1 MVYLKSLFH
10 NRKSIIGAILLTALA
25 STANSEPRPRKIQMM
40 CGSFEDVEATM
51 QKYGEKMVIATQ
63 APNEQTVN
71 LLYVNFE
78 TQTSSWFIHDLNTD
92 EYCMVGV
99 GKAIYIPDESELK
112 KDTGVGLKVTY
123 K

>member
-1 MVYLKSLFH
+1 MKTILA
-10 NRKSIIGAILLTALA
+10 AILLATIASAATA
-25 STANSEPRPRKIQMM
+25 EPRPRKIQMM

-51 QKYGEKMVIATQ
+51 EKYGEKLVMATQ

-71 LLYVNFE
+71 LVYANFE
-78 TQTSSWFIHDLNTD
+78 TETTSWFIHDLNTD

-99 GKAIYIPDESELK
+99 GKRIYIPDESPLK
-112 KDTGVGLKVTY
+112 QSIGLGIRTLY

>member
-1 MVYLKSLFH
+1 MKNLLA
-10 NRKSIIGAILLTALA
+10 AILLATTALA
-25 STANSEPRPRKIQMM
+25 AYAEPRSRQIKFM

-51 QKYGEKMVIATQ
+51 QKYEEKLVIATQ

-78 TQTSSWFIHDLNTD
+78 TQTSSWFIHDLQTD
-92 EYCMVGV
+92 EYCMLGV
-99 GKAIYIPDESELK
+99 GKAIHIPDESPLNK
-112 KDTGVGLKVTY
+112 GTGIGTKVNY